1 MIKKVLLGLLWFVI
15 IFIVSYVGTGVIL
28 LLLILAP
35 ETNQIKYE
43 TAQMFRNTYMIF
55 FIIGS
60 LSLAI
65 LGAVIGILPGTK
77 KKPRAKKKTR
87 TKQKARKKSKR

>member
-1 MIKKVLLGLLWFVI
+1 MWFVV

-28 LLLILAP
+28 LFLILAP

-43 TAQMFRNTYMIF
+43 AAQMFRNTYMVF

-60 LSLAI
+60 LILAI
-65 LGAVIGILPGTK
+65 LGTATSILPGTK
-77 KKPRAKKKTR
+77 KKPHAKKQAG
-87 TKQKARKKSKR
+87 TKKKSRKKK